1 MVKNII
7 QIKFGIPIN
16 VNMSA
21 KIQEKVF
28 EKKGYAWKVA
38 TCSFE
43 NSKYL
48 GSIFEGLEII
58 CDDIKKT
65 TKGNQTKT
73 TPEKGTPRKFN
84 ENNVVWKM
92 KKFLHFTCFYIN
104 YLNIYNMFQYLL
116 SHHEMLGKTKIF
128 ITI

>member
-1 MVKNII
+1 MVKKNNSN
-7 QIKFGIPIN
+7 QIWDTHKCQYKCKNPRKSIC
-16 VNMSA
+16 
-21 KIQEKVF
+21 
-28 EKKGYAWKVA
+28 KKGYAWKVA
-38 TCSFE
+38 KCSFE

-92 KKFLHFTCFYIN
+92 KKFLYFTCFYIN
-104 YLNIYNMFQYLL
+104 YLNIYNMF
-116 SHHEMLGKTKIF
+116 
-128 ITI
+128 